1 MDTINQ
7 AFDTFNAKLST
18 EFLGR
23 FLDFAN
29 SMWLGYYGLFVL
41 PVIIFLLITGFRY
54 MINDIDGNKL
64 RQTLLSF
71 GKYLFFCIFGYF
83 MLPTLEAIEQSM
95 ENTVQNLAASAKV
108 SMVTEAQNKATILD
122 ERYKEK
128 LNEFCDL
135 YREKMGGSEYSY
147 LWQNN
152 TDPQAVWNCQF
163 LVLQNTEAITPEI
176 ASDVKELQ
184 AAAGVVYDAQS
195 DATAANKN
203 AAELERM
210 MSPDG
215 NVAQNDDESVSMFS
229 WKELVSAILQFI
241 SRLLETLVRTIRIF
255 ILIILRFTFPIAIA
269 VSIIPGLTK
278 TAEAWWDSYKTVL
291 LWGVVMIVISI
302 ISAYAQNIT
311 LGASDGTMAFMGIL
325 VQFIG
330 AVAYLL
336 SPNLT
341 VMCFGGSSAVSQLP
355 QQMIQSM
362 SAVAAASNMVMKKV
376 TSNVRGG
383 AKFGQTAKTTVQ
395 GYQNASNKHISP
407 QTALKQ
413 QQMRQSLQDEQM
425 RDTLRKQMNQ

>member
-29 SMWLGYYGLFVL
+29 SMWMGYYGLFVL
-41 PVIIFLLITGFRY
+41 PVVVFLLITGLRY

-64 RQTLLSF
+64 RQTLISF
-71 GKYLFFCIFGYF
+71 GKYLFLCIFGYF
-83 MLPTLEAIEQSM
+83 MLPTIEAIEQSI

-108 SMVTEAQNKATILD
+108 SMVTAAEHKATILD
-122 ERYKEK
+122 ERYKEQ
-128 LNEFCDL
+128 LNKFCDV

-147 LWQNN
+147 LWENN
-152 TDPQAVWNCQF
+152 TDPQAVWQCQF
-163 LVLQNTEAITPEI
+163 LVLQNTEPITPEV
-176 ASDVKELQ
+176 ANDVKELQ
-184 AAAGVVYDAQS
+184 ATAGVVYDAQS
-195 DATAANKN
+195 DAVAAQKN
-203 AAELERM
+203 AEELSRM

-215 NVAQNDDESVSMFS
+215 NVAKSDDESVSMFS
-229 WKELVSAILQFI
+229 WKELVSAVLQFVA
-241 SRLLETLVRTIRIF
+241 RLIETLVRTIRIF
-255 ILIILRFTFPIAIA
+255 ILIILRFTFPIAIG

-291 LWGVVMIVISI
+291 LWGVVMIVISVI
-302 ISAYAQNIT
+302 ANYAQNIA

-325 VQFIG
+325 IQFIA

-336 SPNLT
+336 SPNFT

-362 SAVAAASNMVMKKV
+362 SAVAAASNMVMKRV
-376 TSNVRGG
+376 TSTIQGG
-383 AKFGQTAKTTVQ
+383 GNFGKTVMDTVQ
-395 GYQNASNKHISP
+395 GYRNASNKHISP

-413 QQMRQSLQDEQM
+413 QRMRQALKDEQM
-425 RDTLRKQMNQ
+425 RDTLRDQMNQ